1 MAISNNTKNKYQQ
14 YNNPY
19 VEIEAQ
25 KQQREIAQQLAYSQP
40 ENNVNGYAQKMNDMY
55 NKIASAKSWEYDK
68 ANDKAYQQY
77 AKMYQQLGGLSMAAT
92 QQAANELTAG
102 YGSTYSPQVAMQ
114 TDNAYQANADSV
126 LPSYYQMAQN
136 EYDALRQ
143 KDLTNYEAA
152 IEGYQNAESSNLN
165 KQNAWAD
172 IVNSAASRSNQEN
185 ANAVNNYADNKDF
198 WYKQYLNEQNAM
210 NDQTEAKN
218 ERYWNNNKLK
228 EEKKENKRDEY
239 WAMNDVNVSI
249 AADKADSYRDKK
261 DNKGMK
267 SYLQNQVKK
276 GNITQ
281 YQADGIYKQYKYTAP
296 KNSGR
301 SSSGRRSGGSSSYS
315 YTPTGS
321 VKDTENSENSNIY
334 NKDGKLKS
342 VDEMKIGKGII
353 MQISSIRGDGTE
365 THKDK
370 NGNFVTNPGAE
381 TQRSRNQLIN
391 KLLQEKKINN
401 DQAEWLTKY
410 YDL

>member
-1 MAISNNTKNKYQQ
+1 
-14 YNNPY
+14 
-19 VEIEAQ
+19 
-25 KQQREIAQQLAYSQP
+25 
-40 ENNVNGYAQKMNDMY
+40 MN
-55 NKIASAKSWEYDK
+55 E
-68 ANDKAYQQY
+68 
-77 AKMYQQLGGLSMAAT
+77 
-92 QQAANELTAG
+92 
-102 YGSTYSPQVAMQ
+102 
-114 TDNAYQANADSV
+114 
-126 LPSYYQMAQN
+126 
-136 EYDALRQ
+136 
-143 KDLTNYEAA
+143 
-152 IEGYQNAESSNLN
+152 
-165 KQNAWAD
+165 
-172 IVNSAASRSNQEN
+172 
-185 ANAVNNYADNKDF
+185 
-198 WYKQYLNEQNAM
+198 
-210 NDQTEAKN
+210 
-218 ERYWNNNKLK
+218 
-228 EEKKENKRDEY
+228 
-239 WAMNDVNVSI
+239 VNVSI

-267 SYLQNQVKK
+267 AYLQNQVKK

-296 KNSGR
+296 KSSGR

-315 YTPTGS
+315 YTSTGS

-353 MQISSIRGDGTE
+353 MQISSVRGDGTE
-365 THKDK
+365 TQKDK

>member
-19 VEIEAQ
+19 VESEAQ

-55 NKIASAKSWEYDK
+55 NKIANAKSWEYDK

-152 IEGYQNAESSNLN
+152 IEGYQNAENSNLN
-165 KQNAWAD
+165 RKNAWAD
-172 IVNSAASRSNQEN
+172 IVNSAAGRSNQEN

-198 WYKQYLNEQNAM
+198 WYKQYWNEQNAM
-210 NDQTEAKN
+210 NDQAEAKN

-267 SYLQNQVKK
+267 AYLQNQVKK

-296 KNSGR
+296 KSSGR
-301 SSSGRRSGGSSSYS
+301 SSSGRRSGGSNKGSSYS
-315 YTPTGS
+315 YTATADDTKSNDNTASIPKDLDEKAKKEQETLKIPNGMLQQIGS
-321 VKDTENSENSNIY
+321 NSTDYGRVNVI
-334 NKDGKLKS
+334 KS
-342 VDEMKIGKGII
+342 L
-353 MQISSIRGDGTE
+353 
-365 THKDK
+365 KDK
-370 NGNFVTNPGAE
+370 KI
-381 TQRSRNQLIN
+381 IN
-391 KLLQEKKINN
+391 DEQE
-401 DQAEWLTKY
+401 EWLLDHY
-410 YDL
+410 NLM